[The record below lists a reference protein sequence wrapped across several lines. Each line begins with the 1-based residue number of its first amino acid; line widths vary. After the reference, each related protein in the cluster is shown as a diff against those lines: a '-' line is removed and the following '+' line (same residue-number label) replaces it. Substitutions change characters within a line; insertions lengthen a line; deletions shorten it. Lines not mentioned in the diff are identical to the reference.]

1 MIVILSDVRQ
11 RKTNMSLLYGIYKK
25 KKKRSINELIQK
37 KEVVLQTSIENK
49 LMVTKDKVVKERDK
63 LEDLD

>member
-1 MIVILSDVRQ
+1 MESI
-11 RKTNMSLLYGIYKK
+11 K

-37 KEVVLQTSIENK
+37 TEVVLQTSIENN

>member
-1 MIVILSDVRQ
+1 MESI
-11 RKTNMSLLYGIYKK
+11 K

-37 KEVVLQTSIENK
+37 TEVVLQTSIENK

>member
-11 RKTNMSLLYGIYKK
+11 RKTNMSLLYGIYF
-25 KKKRSINELIQK
+25 KKRSVNELIQK
-37 KEVVLQTSIENK
+37 TEVVLQTSIENK
-49 LMVTKDKVVKERDK
+49 LMVTKDKVIKERDK

>member
-11 RKTNMSLLYGIYKK
+11 RKTNMSLLYGIYF
-25 KKKRSINELIQK
+25 KKRSVNELIQK
-37 KEVVLQTSIENK
+37 TEVVLQTSIENK